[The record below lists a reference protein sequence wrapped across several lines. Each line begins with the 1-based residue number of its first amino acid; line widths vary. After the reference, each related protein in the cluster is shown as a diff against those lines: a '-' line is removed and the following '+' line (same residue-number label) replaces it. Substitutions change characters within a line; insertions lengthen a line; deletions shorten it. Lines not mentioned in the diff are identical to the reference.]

1 MLGLNANTLLHFA
14 DIIFYSHAVCFFCL
28 LLGFSGLGKLTS
40 IIIQY
45 NIELQESPVI
55 LIKVLDL
62 ILLLVLTHMVVEKK
76 TNAVSNLIASIT
88 SYVLKFVF
96 QFFFVRE
103 DRVFIK
109 LEFDDSTVS

>member
-1 MLGLNANTLLHFA
+1 LFREVLGLNANTLLLLA
-14 DIIFYSHAVCFFCL
+14 DIIFYSHVVCFFCL

-40 IIIQY
+40 TIIQY

-96 QFFFVRE
+96 QFF
-103 DRVFIK
+103 
-109 LEFDDSTVS
+109 L